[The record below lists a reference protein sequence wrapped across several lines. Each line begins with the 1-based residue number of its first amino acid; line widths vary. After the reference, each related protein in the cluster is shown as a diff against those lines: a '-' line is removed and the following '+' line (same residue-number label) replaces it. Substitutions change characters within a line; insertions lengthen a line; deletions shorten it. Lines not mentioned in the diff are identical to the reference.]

1 MKHLIVLT
9 QDPSTQSLLRSI
21 ASASGIELSVTAS
34 LVQLI
39 EALPMTAN
47 EPCAVLLGLDALI
60 GSGRS
65 AKRAVAKIRE
75 RLANVTVILHAER
88 KCLIDKFD
96 TAWAR
101 MCGADSIVAKLS
113 ASRWPLTGEALLRHI
128 ESDDETLAKI
138 QHRVAP
144 FIRAAQPLELQ
155 NERLKNVAAVE
166 ARGIDLAA
174 TARRMGRSGGVD
186 IRNRSYHLKNYPECF
201 VASDAVAWLSKAFNV
216 TPSIAID
223 MGRALQACGL
233 IYHVAREQNFDREYH
248 FYRVAALPESFVVA
262 DFVTQVTAGSGFDR
276 RARSYHG
283 IEYPNCF
290 VGKDAIAWC
299 CDRRLTLNEAM
310 TAAQRLVEL
319 SIVSHVVDE
328 HPIKD
333 DHFFYRFHSV

>member
-1 MKHLIVLT
+1 MKHLVVLT

-21 ASASGIELSVTAS
+21 ASASGIELSVAAS
-34 LVQLI
+34 MVQAI
-39 EALPMTAN
+39 EALPMNAN
-47 EPCAVLLGLDALI
+47 VPCIVLIGLDALI

-65 AKRAVAKIRE
+65 AKRAVTKIRD
-75 RLANVTVILHAER
+75 RLPSVTIILHAER

-96 TAWAR
+96 VAWAR
-101 MCGADSIVAKLS
+101 MCGADLIVPKLS
-113 ASRWPLTGEALLRHI
+113 ASRWPRTGEILLRHI
-128 ESDDETLAKI
+128 ETDNETVTKI

-144 FIRAAQPLELQ
+144 FIRAAQQLELQ
-155 NERLKNVAAVE
+155 NERVKIVAAVE

-186 IRNRSYHLKNYPECF
+186 IRSRSYHLKNYPDCF
-201 VASDAVAWLSKAFNV
+201 VASEAVAWLAKAFDV
-216 TPSIAID
+216 SDSVAVDI
-223 MGRALQACGL
+223 GRAMQACGL
-233 IYHVAREQNFDREYH
+233 IYHVTREQTFDREYY
-248 FYRVAALPESFVVA
+248 FFRVAALPESFVLA
-262 DFVTQVTAGSGFDR
+262 DFVAQVTAGSGFDR

-299 CDRRLTLNEAM
+299 CDHRLTLNEAM
-310 TAAQRLVEL
+310 TASQRLVEL
-319 SIVSHVVDE
+319 SIVSHVVDD